1 MAGIGFDDDMDESQM
16 EEPME
21 EMEYIDEDE
30 VTDSVSEFNPFT
42 DDLPVD
48 TNCIDPSKEKEDIV
62 APVGMQQQNTQIYD
76 SWFYRSRL
84 APNETER
91 EYQYL
96 ETYLELGTGRS
107 INYLSQLLNLQQSTI
122 YNIYKRNAWKAR
134 CADYDRNM
142 LAKRIKLSQDARQ
155 EEHIQKLE
163 QYRQEQE
170 LLGKQLTINAGR
182 ILQLSNRT
190 LSKLL
195 ECDSGIPFKD
205 MVGMLNAAAKM
216 ADVGKQLQSSALGV
230 DQLMIALEEADIE

>member
-1 MAGIGFDDDMDESQM
+1 MAGIGFDDDVDESQM
-16 EEPME
+16 EEPLE
-21 EMEYIDEDE
+21 HEMEYIDEDE
-30 VTDSVSEFNPFT
+30 VTDSVNEFNPFT
-42 DDLPVD
+42 DDTQEDIVNVD
-48 TNCIDPSKEKEDIV
+48 TALKEDIV

-96 ETYLELGTGRS
+96 ETYLGLGTGRS

-190 LSKLL
+190 LNRLL
-195 ECDSGIPFKD
+195 ECDSGLPFKD

>member
-16 EEPME
+16 EEPIE

-30 VTDSVSEFNPFT
+30 VTDSANEFNPFT
-42 DDLPVD
+42 DD
-48 TNCIDPSKEKEDIV
+48 TQEDIV
-62 APVGMQQQNTQIYD
+62 EMEKKEEDIIAPVGMQQQNTQIYD
-76 SWFYRSRL
+76 SWLYRSRL

-96 ETYLELGTGRS
+96 QTYLELGTGRS
-107 INYLSQLLNLQQSTI
+107 ITYISQLLNLQQSTI

-142 LAKRIKLSQDARQ
+142 LAKRVKLSQDARQ
-155 EEHIQKLE
+155 EEHVQKLE

>member
-1 MAGIGFDDDMDESQM
+1 MAGIGFDDDVDESQM
-16 EEPME
+16 EEPIE
-21 EMEYIDEDE
+21 EVEYIDEDE
-30 VTDSVSEFNPFT
+30 VTDSVNEFNPFT
-42 DDLPVD
+42 DDTQEDIVSVD
-48 TNCIDPSKEKEDIV
+48 TALKEDII

-76 SWFYRSRL
+76 SWLYRSRL

-190 LSKLL
+190 LNRLL
-195 ECDSGIPFKD
+195 ECDSGLPFKD